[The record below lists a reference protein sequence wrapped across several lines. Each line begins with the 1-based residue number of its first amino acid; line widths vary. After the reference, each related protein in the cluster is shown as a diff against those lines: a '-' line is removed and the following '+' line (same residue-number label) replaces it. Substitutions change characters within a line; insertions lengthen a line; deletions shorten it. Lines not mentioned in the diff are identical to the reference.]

1 MRRPVLGIAL
11 LAAVWGGSYLFNEI
25 ALREVGPG
33 MIVWSRVTLGALTVW
48 PLAILTG
55 ATGAIR
61 SHLKPLVVTG
71 IVQITIPIT
80 LITVGQQ
87 WIASSLAGVLNGSVP
102 IFVALFALVLDRSER
117 PTGLRVVGIAIGFL
131 GVVAVY
137 GLDVGTDRYAL
148 LGALC
153 LTGSSIGYAIGP
165 LYANSR
171 LAGVDPL
178 GIVAVLL
185 TTASVATVPLAL
197 ADLPHAV
204 PSAEVLG
211 SIAMV
216 GVVSTGLA
224 FVLYYRIM
232 QTIGPA
238 RTSVVAYLIPAV
250 AVLYG
255 ADAAGRAGRGRDR
268 HRPRADPGRLV
279 PDGPSIARARLRSRP
294 WISTNIRARSSS
306 PATASRPARAASP
319 VRPKRRAPAPRRS
332 AAAASSSRRRCWP
345 AAAARP
351 AA

>member
-171 LAGVDPL
+171 LGGVHPL

-238 RTSVVAYLIPAV
+238 RASVVAYLIPAV

-255 ADAAGRAGRGRDR
+255 ATLLDEPVGDGIAIGLALILAGSY
-268 HRPRADPGRLV
+268 LT
-279 PDGPSIARARLRSRP
+279 ARRSRV
-294 WISTNIRARSSS
+294 
-306 PATASRPARAASP
+306 PA
-319 VRPKRRAPAPRRS
+319 
-332 AAAASSSRRRCWP
+332 
-345 AAAARP
+345 
-351 AA
+351 